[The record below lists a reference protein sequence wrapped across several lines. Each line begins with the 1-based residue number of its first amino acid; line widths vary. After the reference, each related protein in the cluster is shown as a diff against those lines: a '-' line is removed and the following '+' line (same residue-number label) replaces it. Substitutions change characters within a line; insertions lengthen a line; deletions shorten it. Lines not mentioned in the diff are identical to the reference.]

1 LNTSSS
7 TLNNWMCNKYFIL
20 AFRLDCMN
28 TKAIFCTTFIIAT
41 GVCFVIPEITIS
53 YGLANTHHGNDTTTK
68 IQENDSNTTAIKA
81 PSHKDYAY
89 RLQVKV
95 EGLDQQEVN
104 VSSSANT
111 ASGISVAK
119 GSQLI
124 DSRFNTRTIY
134 VYLYGNHSAEVNSFN
149 TCAVRLNGTK
159 VCENTILEGELVLLN
174 FNTFK

>member
-1 LNTSSS
+1 
-7 TLNNWMCNKYFIL
+7 
-20 AFRLDCMN
+20 MN
-28 TKAIFCTTFIIAT
+28 SKAIFCTTFIIAI
-41 GVCFVIPEITIS
+41 GVCFVIPEIAIS
-53 YGLANTHHGNDTTTK
+53 YGLANTHDGNDTTTK

-134 VYLYGNHSAEVNSFN
+134 VYLYGNHKPEVNSFN

>member
-1 LNTSSS
+1 M
-7 TLNNWMCNKYFIL
+7 NN
-20 AFRLDCMN
+20 RS
-28 TKAIFCTTFIIAT
+28 IFCTTFIIAI
-41 GVCFVIPEITIS
+41 GVCFANPEIAIS
-53 YGLANTHHGNDTTTK
+53 YGLVNTHDGNDTTTK
-68 IQENDSNTTAIKA
+68 IQEHDSNTTAIKA

-95 EGLDQQEVN
+95 EGMDQQEVN

-124 DSRFNTRTIY
+124 DSHFNTKTIY
-134 VYLYGNHSAEVNSFN
+134 VYLYGNHSAEVNAFN

-159 VCENTILEGELVLLN
+159 VCENTIMEGELVLLN

>member
-1 LNTSSS
+1 
-7 TLNNWMCNKYFIL
+7 MCNLFFIL
-20 AFRLDCMN
+20 AFILDCMN
-28 TKAIFCTTFIIAT
+28 NRSILCTTFIIAI
-41 GVCFVIPEITIS
+41 GVCFVIPELAVS
-53 YGLANTHHGNDTTTK
+53 YGLANTHHRNDTTTK

-134 VYLYGNHSAEVNSFN
+134 VHLYGNHSVEVNSFN

-159 VCENTILEGELVLLN
+159 VCENTIMEGELVLLN

>member
-1 LNTSSS
+1 
-7 TLNNWMCNKYFIL
+7 ML
-20 AFRLDCMN
+20 AFSLDCMN
-28 TKAIFCTTFIIAT
+28 TKAIFCTTSIIAI
-41 GVCFVIPEITIS
+41 GVYFVIPEIAVS
-53 YGLANTHHGNDTTTK
+53 CGLANTHDGNDTTSK
-68 IQENDSNTTAIKA
+68 IQEYDSNTTTIKA

-124 DSRFNTRTIY
+124 DNRFNTRTIY

-159 VCENTILEGELVLLN
+159 VYENTIMEGELVLLN

>member
-1 LNTSSS
+1 
-7 TLNNWMCNKYFIL
+7 MCYKYFIL
-20 AFRLDCMN
+20 AFRLDCIN
-28 TKAIFCTTFIIAT
+28 NRSILCTPIIIAI
-41 GVCFVIPEITIS
+41 GVCFANPEIAIS
-53 YGLANTHHGNDTTTK
+53 YGLANTHDGMTQQPK
-68 IQENDSNTTAIKA
+68 SKNTIPIPPTIKA

-111 ASGISVAK
+111 ASRISVAK

-149 TCAVRLNGTK
+149 TCSVRLNGTK
-159 VCENTILEGELVLLN
+159 VCENTIMEGELVLLN
-174 FNTFK
+174 FNNF

>member
-1 LNTSSS
+1 
-7 TLNNWMCNKYFIL
+7 
-20 AFRLDCMN
+20 MN
-28 TKAIFCTTFIIAT
+28 SKAIFCTTFIIAI
-41 GVCFVIPEITIS
+41 GVCFVIPEIAIL
-53 YGLANTHHGNDTTTK
+53 YGLANTHDGNDTTTK

>member
-1 LNTSSS
+1 
-7 TLNNWMCNKYFIL
+7 MCNKYFIL

-134 VYLYGNHSAEVNSFN
+134 VYL
-149 TCAVRLNGTK
+149 
-159 VCENTILEGELVLLN
+159 
-174 FNTFK
+174 

>member
-1 LNTSSS
+1 
-7 TLNNWMCNKYFIL
+7 
-20 AFRLDCMN
+20 MN
-28 TKAIFCTTFIIAT
+28 TKAIFCTTFIIAI
-41 GVCFVIPEITIS
+41 GVCFANHETAVS
-53 YGLANTHHGNDTTTK
+53 YGIANTHNGNDTTTK
-68 IQENDSNTTAIKA
+68 IQEHDYNTTAIKA

-95 EGLDQQEVN
+95 EGMDQQEVN

-134 VYLYGNHSAEVNSFN
+134 VYLYSNHSAEVNSFN

-159 VCENTILEGELVLLN
+159 ACENTIMEGELVLLN

>member
-134 VYLYGNHSAEVNSFN
+134 VYLYGNHTAEVNSFN
-149 TCAVRLNGTK
+149 TCALRLNGTK
-159 VCENTILEGELVLLN
+159 VCENTIMERELVLLN

>member
-1 LNTSSS
+1 M
-7 TLNNWMCNKYFIL
+7 NN
-20 AFRLDCMN
+20 RS
-28 TKAIFCTTFIIAT
+28 IFCTTFIFAI
-41 GVCFVIPEITIS
+41 GVCFVIPGIAIS
-53 YGLANTHHGNDTTTK
+53 YGLVNTHDGNDTTTK
-68 IQENDSNTTAIKA
+68 IQEHDSNTTAIKA

-95 EGLDQQEVN
+95 EGMDQQEVN
-104 VSSSANT
+104 VSSSPNT

-119 GSQLI
+119 GY
-124 DSRFNTRTIY
+124 FNTKTIY

-159 VCENTILEGELVLLN
+159 VCENTIMEGELVLLN